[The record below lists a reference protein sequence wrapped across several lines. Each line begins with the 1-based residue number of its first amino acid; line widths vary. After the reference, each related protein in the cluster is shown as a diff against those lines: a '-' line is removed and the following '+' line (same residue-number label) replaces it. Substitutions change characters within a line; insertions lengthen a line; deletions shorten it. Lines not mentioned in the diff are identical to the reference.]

1 MKHIK
6 NRFSVI
12 DNSYDII
19 VNIYY
24 ISSNKCRI
32 ITRQFDFPISE
43 RLQIQID
50 DEVVIIN
57 PFIQINEIMVNHTV
71 LEEEDDYKEQRIP
84 KIIIQTSESFITN
97 NAMESLKD
105 FNTEYE
111 YRFFSDSQ
119 RREFLKN
126 TFSQKIIDAYDILLP
141 GAFKA
146 DLFRYGYLFI
156 HGGCYFDDKIIA
168 RESLKNI
175 ILRDDELLLC
185 DDAETE
191 SVLNSI
197 IMTVPRNFLFLK
209 LLLTACD
216 NILAGRMNDGM
227 LSLTGPKLMYKVFK
241 DFIKNNQNLRFKH
254 IITDRDFS
262 SYKNFLI
269 LDKTTDKYL
278 FSKTTKEA
286 LNKFCV
292 DPHHYRQLW
301 LRNEIFYKNKVDLY
315 NLSILVYPNPYV
327 DTFKFFIDPDG
338 ELTIERE
345 DCNDPWHFN
354 LRIKIIN
361 TETSE
366 SFEQEVGVSRTLLL
380 HNSVRLPPKVFFS
393 SDLKASDFDIEDEQI
408 VVLSFVKTYTKKS
421 TEENVLLCQDSHI
434 TNQEIERL
442 RPNFD
447 SMILFTGSDAVYHCK
462 EQKNSSRAKEI
473 YISQIVLSILS
484 QKNYSKIK
492 FVFSEE
498 ECKEIL
504 IPKKNT
510 SPFLSNLQTLL
521 YKKKTIDFRFFCEHY
536 TDDVDIPTIYN
547 EVIASNY
554 HLIQELNEIIKKT
567 GELLEGNVFYE
578 HHSQNFDVNVDFQTK
593 RYNLFYQG
601 KLAIDILEVG
611 FNAGHSALLY
621 LLANPYSQIHFFDLG
636 EHRYSRACFDF
647 LNSQFPGRLSVVW
660 GDSTV
665 TIPEFQEHRL
675 FDFIH
680 IDGGHTRFVAESDV
694 HNCRSLAKENALV
707 MIDDYN
713 GNCLYTLCNQLLK
726 YKKLQRQSLLYN
738 NMYQILCS
746 YS

>member
-6 NRFSVI
+6 NPFSVI
-12 DNSYDII
+12 DNASDII

-32 ITRQFDFPISE
+32 ITRQFDLPISE
-43 RLQIQID
+43 RLEIKID
-50 DEVVIIN
+50 DEVVVIN
-57 PFIQINEIMVNHTV
+57 PFIQINDIMLNHV
-71 LEEEDDYKEQRIP
+71 ILEEEDDFKEQRIP
-84 KIIIQTSESFITN
+84 KIIIQTSETLIMN
-97 NAMESLKD
+97 NAMETIKD
-105 FNTEYE
+105 FNPEYE
-111 YRFFSDSQ
+111 YRFFTDIQ

-126 TFSQKIIDAYDILLP
+126 TFSQKIIDAYDMLVP

-156 HGGCYFDDKIIA
+156 HGGCYFDDKMIA
-168 RESLKNI
+168 REALKNI
-175 ILRDDELLLC
+175 ILPEDDLLLC
-185 DDAETE
+185 EDAESE
-191 SVLNSI
+191 SILNSI
-197 IMTVPRNFLFLK
+197 IMTAPRNFLFLK

-216 NILAGRMNDGM
+216 NILARNMNDGM

-241 DFIKNNQNLRFKH
+241 DFIKDHQNVRFQH
-254 IITDRDFS
+254 IITNRDFS

-269 LDKTTDKYL
+269 LDKTTGKYL

-292 DPHHYRQLW
+292 DPLHYRQLW
-301 LRNEIFYKNKVDLY
+301 LRNEIFFKNKVDLY

-327 DTFKFFIDPDG
+327 DTFKFTIDPDG
-338 ELTIERE
+338 ELTIERQ

-354 LRIKIIN
+354 LQIKVIN

-366 SFEQEVGVSRTLLL
+366 SFEKEVGVSRTLSLPKNCL
-380 HNSVRLPPKVFFS
+380 RLPPHVFLS
-393 SDLKASDFDIEDEQI
+393 SDLKASDFNIQDNGIF
-408 VVLSFVKTYTKKS
+408 VLSFIKTYTKKS
-421 TEENVLLCQDSHI
+421 ADETVLFCQNIHM
-434 TNQEIERL
+434 TNQEIEGL
-442 RPNFD
+442 RPHFD
-447 SMILFTGSDAVYHCK
+447 SMVLFTGSDAVYHCM
-462 EQKNSSRAKEI
+462 ELSNSRTKEI
-473 YISQIVLSILS
+473 YMCQVVLSILS
-484 QKNYSKIK
+484 KKNYSKIK
-492 FVFSEE
+492 LVFSEGN
-498 ECKEIL
+498 EIL
-504 IPKKNT
+504 IPKKNIP
-510 SPFLSNLQTLL
+510 SFISNLPTLL
-521 YKKKTIDFRFFCEHY
+521 DKRKTINFRFFCENY
-536 TDDVDIPTIYN
+536 ADVDIPTIYN
-547 EVIASNY
+547 EAIASNH
-554 HLIQELNEIIKKT
+554 HLIQNLNEIIKQT

-578 HHSQNFDVNVDFQTK
+578 HHSQNFDVNADFQTK

-621 LLANPYSQIHFFDLG
+621 LLANPYSHIHFFDLG

-665 TIPEFQEHRL
+665 TIPQFQDYRL

-713 GNCLYTLCNQLLK
+713 GNCLYTFCNQLLK
-726 YKKLQRQSLLYN
+726 YKKMKQQSMLYN
-738 NMYQILCS
+738 SMYQILCS
-746 YS
+746 YA